1 MKRTKDRLFW
11 GIALVG
17 LICLAGV
24 THITSPA
31 DWRERTRQELSE
43 AAQEIKEETKELG
56 DSLKKSFKSGKDSL
70 KEGLEEIR

>member
-11 GIALVG
+11 GIALLG

-24 THITSPA
+24 THITRPS

-43 AAQEIKEETKELG
+43 AAQEIKEETKELS
-56 DSLKKSFKSGKDSL
+56 DSLKKSFESGRDNL
-70 KEGLEEIR
+70 KKGLEEIR